1 MNLSMIVLVLIGT
14 IVNLRDIVTVAV
26 SPTAKTTTKASQ
38 SNINNPRVACPTGY
52 VGDLCQI
59 GLNIYQ
65 ILEWWTSFKMNVH
78 YKILLSIKNA
88 ERLLLRRTSK
98 FMVDQWPRRTAG
110 LHRSSSSSTIKERSI
125 FQISTSTPYSQQ
137 APCVVEL
144 WLMSIRCLLLHIV
157 SSNRSKWT
165 TGF

>member
-65 ILEWWTSFKMNVH
+65 ILE
-78 YKILLSIKNA
+78 
-88 ERLLLRRTSK
+88 
-98 FMVDQWPRRTAG
+98 
-110 LHRSSSSSTIKERSI
+110 
-125 FQISTSTPYSQQ
+125 
-137 APCVVEL
+137 
-144 WLMSIRCLLLHIV
+144 
-157 SSNRSKWT
+157 
-165 TGF
+165 